1 MEGIREIA
9 RRVLEKGLP
18 PLTCLNVN
26 FPDTKE
32 LKGVKIC
39 EQAKGQWTNEWEN
52 FAHRGDAHYYWLTG
66 EFEEAEK
73 ENEKSDHW
81 ALQNGYVAITPTT
94 VDVTAYGLIDELKT
108 WF

>member
-1 MEGIREIA
+1 
-9 RRVLEKGLP
+9 
-18 PLTCLNVN
+18 LTCLNVN

-39 EQAKGQWTNEWEN
+39 EQTKGQWTNEWEN

-66 EFEEAEK
+66 EFENNDA
-73 ENEKSDHW
+73 ENEKNDHW
-81 ALQNGYVAITPTT
+81 ALDNGYVAITPTT
-94 VDVTAYGLIDELKT
+94 VDATAYGLIDELKT